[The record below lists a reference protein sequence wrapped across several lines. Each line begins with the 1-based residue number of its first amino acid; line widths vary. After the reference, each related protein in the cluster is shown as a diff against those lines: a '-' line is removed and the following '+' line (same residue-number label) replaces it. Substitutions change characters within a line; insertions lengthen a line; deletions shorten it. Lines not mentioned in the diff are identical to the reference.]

1 MNRIDDIEGTIVRN
15 HAVVPGYYRAS
26 IRLSRPMPEVRPG
39 QFVMVKIPS
48 AEVFLRRP
56 FSIYTYRS
64 GVVSIL
70 YKVVGTGTRE
80 LAAVSSGTKVMVL
93 GPLGNGFDLLSGHQ
107 PVLVAGGIGIAG
119 IYFLWLAC
127 KRKAPLFWGCTSD
140 ADMGLLNKIMPDEK
154 RVATID
160 GSFGCKGNVVEL
172 LARELPLITRPV
184 QVLAC
189 GPEPMFH
196 SLRDLLKDERIPCRV
211 LLEERMACGLG
222 ICFGCVTKTLDKTE
236 PYKRVC
242 KEGPVFDL
250 WQISL

>member
-1 MNRIDDIEGTIVRN
+1 MSLIDDREGTIIRN
-15 HAVVPGYYRAS
+15 SGVAPGYHLAS
-26 IRLSRPMPEVRPG
+26 IRLSRPMPAVKPG
-39 QFVMVKIPS
+39 QFVMVRVPS
-48 AEVFLRRP
+48 TEVFLRRP
-56 FSIYTYRS
+56 FSIYTYRD

-80 LAAVSSGTKVMVL
+80 LAAAPSGTKVMIL
-93 GPLGNGFDLLSGHQ
+93 GPLGNGFDLLPGHQ

-119 IYFLWLAC
+119 IYLLWLAL
-127 KRKAPLFWGCTSD
+127 KRKAPLFWGGSGA
-140 ADMGLLNKIMPDEK
+140 ADMGLLNKVTPDER
-154 RVATID
+154 RVATMD
-160 GSFGCKGNVVEL
+160 GSFGVKGNVVEL
-172 LARELPLITRPV
+172 LARELPLVTRPV

-196 SLRDLLKDERIPCRV
+196 SLRDLLKEEKVPCRV

-222 ICFGCVTKTLDKTE
+222 ICFGCVTKTLDQEE

>member
-1 MNRIDDIEGTIVRN
+1 MNRIDDIEGTIIRN
-15 HAVVPGYYRAS
+15 EPVVPGYRLAA
-26 IRLSRPMPEVRPG
+26 IRLARPMAEVKPG
-39 QFVMVKIPS
+39 QFVMVRVPS

-56 FSIYTYRS
+56 FSIYTYRA

-70 YKVVGTGTRE
+70 YKIVGTGTRE
-80 LAAVSSGTKVMVL
+80 LAAAAAGTKLMLL
-93 GPLGNGFDLLSGHQ
+93 GPLGNGFDLLPGHH

-119 IYFLWLAC
+119 VYLLWLSC
-127 KRKAPLFWGCTSD
+127 KRKATLFWGCTSD
-140 ADMGLLNKIMPDEK
+140 ADMGLLNRIAPDAT

-160 GSFGCKGNVVEL
+160 GSFGCRGNVVEL
-172 LARELPLITRPV
+172 LARELPAMARPV
-184 QVLAC
+184 QVFAC
-189 GPEPMFH
+189 GPEPMFR
-196 SLRDLLKDERIPCRV
+196 SLREVLKDEKVPCRV

-222 ICFGCVTKTLDKTE
+222 VCFGCVTKTLDAAE